1 MAHAH
6 LLACLNKQNA
16 GVQDLY
22 LPTNPES
29 RVISLVPESGQPMQ
43 SAAKVPLL
51 VKFKVE
57 ESLGL
62 GRAPETRL
70 QALIFKVGD
79 DCRQDVLA
87 LQVSCMHYYVLV
99 LRTIIGQ
106 DWLHKHLLCP
116 CSAEQHSIT
125 SLGLHT
131 CPHKYQVGAVH
142 CDQSRAHVLY
152 NHVCRWIYHQDKCND
167 SVSLS
172 LQAWCVTRA
181 VGLVNAVAAAD
192 QFYKDARL

>member
-1 MAHAH
+1 MTCPLREQILPYVVVQVVAHAR
-6 LLACLNKQNA
+6 LYGCLNKQSV
-16 GVQDLY
+16 GMQDLY

-29 RVISLVPESGQPMQ
+29 RVISLLPESGQPMQ

-87 LQVSCMHYYVLV
+87 LQVSCMHHY
-99 LRTIIGQ
+99 
-106 DWLHKHLLCP
+106 
-116 CSAEQHSIT
+116 
-125 SLGLHT
+125 T
-131 CPHKYQVGAVH
+131 CWY
-142 CDQSRAHVLY
+142 
-152 NHVCRWIYHQDKCND
+152 
-167 SVSLS
+167 
-172 LQAWCVTRA
+172 
-181 VGLVNAVAAAD
+181 
-192 QFYKDARL
+192 